1 MNNLNGYS
9 SALIPVSILIGLAGV
24 EMDSAAT
31 KLTAVG
37 MLVVIGVIQLITH
50 NHARYKTN

>member
-1 MNNLNGYS
+1 MNNLKGYS
-9 SALIPVSILIGLAGV
+9 GALIPVSILIGLVGV
-24 EMDSAAT
+24 EISSAAT

-50 NHARYKTN
+50 DYARYKTN